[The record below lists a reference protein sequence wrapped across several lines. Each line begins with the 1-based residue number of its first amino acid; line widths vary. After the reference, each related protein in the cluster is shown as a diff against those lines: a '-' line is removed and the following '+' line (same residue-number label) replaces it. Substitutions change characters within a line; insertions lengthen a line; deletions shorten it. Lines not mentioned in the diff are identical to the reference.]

1 MDTES
6 FSKTKAMELPRNV
19 VVGHDAL
26 HAVGEVCQSLK
37 LGKRALIVAD
47 ETTMKIAGMTV
58 EKELAARK
66 IRTSEFLIP
75 DATMKEVREGEEK
88 IRKGN
93 IEFAL
98 GVGGGRSIDVAKCA
112 SFNAGV
118 PFVSVPTAA
127 SHDGVV
133 SSRASIQ
140 KDGEKVSLAAQTP
153 IAVIMDT
160 GVIAESPFRL
170 LASGCGDI
178 ISNLAAVKDW
188 ALARNLR
195 NEYYS
200 SYAAALSELA
210 AHLVI
215 ENASTI
221 KPRLEESAWFVCK
234 ALVSSGVAMSIAGS
248 SRPASGSEHKF
259 SHALDRIAKKPGLHG
274 EQCGVG
280 TIMMMYLHAGNW
292 QEVRDALLAI
302 GAPTTARALGV
313 TDDEVV
319 QALVHA
325 HEGNKERDTILVDQ
339 EVEGAQAAMDHAGPD
354 DTPDRIEHPVE
365 ELSRFFE
372 DDVLESRRRPF
383 IRAEVSHREAVLDAP
398 RRRRHADP
406 AFPGL
411 AHHLVLVRG
420 PPAHGVLLDRT
431 SAAMRGPIQSVRLDR
446 ERRAVVPRQV
456 HVRFLACADQAHD
469 FRRKAGGQDRLHAG
483 PVVRF
488 LEGQLPGVDAP
499 LDAGVQAGAVP
510 HRVSSFGSYWRSQD
524 GLRNA
529 GTPKRSYAAPRAVR
543 ETMQDIMP

>member
-1 MDTES
+1 MRAIGRDLTTRVVRVKYGHPLGRAPEATPIGTLDTEVFNKS
-6 FSKTKAMELPRNV
+6 KAMELPRNI

-26 HAVGEVCQSLK
+26 HQVGEVCQAVK
-37 LGKRALIVAD
+37 LGKKALLVAH
-47 ETTMKIAGMTV
+47 EHSLK
-58 EKELAARK
+58 
-66 IRTSEFLIP
+66 
-75 DATMKEVREGEEK
+75 
-88 IRKGN
+88 N
-93 IEFAL
+93 
-98 GVGGGRSIDVAKCA
+98 
-112 SFNAGV
+112 
-118 PFVSVPTAA
+118 
-127 SHDGVV
+127 
-133 SSRASIQ
+133 
-140 KDGEKVSLAAQTP
+140 GEKVSLAAQTP

-195 NEYYS
+195 NEYFS

-325 HEGNKERDTILVDQ
+325 HEVNKERYTILGD
-339 EVEGAQAAMDHAGPD
+339 EGLTLEAAE
-354 DTPDRIEHPVE
+354 R
-365 ELSRFFE
+365 
-372 DDVLESRRRPF
+372 
-383 IRAEVSHREAVLDAP
+383 
-398 RRRRHADP
+398 
-406 AFPGL
+406 L
-411 AHHLVLVRG
+411 AKI
-420 PPAHGVLLDRT
+420 T
-431 SAAMRGPIQSVRLDR
+431 K
-446 ERRAVVPRQV
+446 VV
-456 HVRFLACADQAHD
+456 
-469 FRRKAGGQDRLHAG
+469 
-483 PVVRF
+483 
-488 LEGQLPGVDAP
+488 
-499 LDAGVQAGAVP
+499 
-510 HRVSSFGSYWRSQD
+510 
-524 GLRNA
+524 
-529 GTPKRSYAAPRAVR
+529 
-543 ETMQDIMP
+543 

>member
-1 MDTES
+1 MSTVDVES
-6 FSKTKAMELPRNV
+6 FSKSKIMELPRNV

-26 HAVGEVCQSLK
+26 LEVGEVCHSLK
-37 LGKRALIVAD
+37 LGRRALIVAD
-47 ETTMKIAGMTV
+47 ETTMKVAGEV
-58 EKELAARK
+58 VKDQLASKRMK
-66 IRTSEFLIP
+66 LEVFLIP
-75 DATMKEVREGEEK
+75 DATWEEVRGAEER
-88 IRKGN
+88 IRKADLD
-93 IEFAL
+93 FAL

-133 SSRASIQ
+133 SSRASIT
-140 KDGEKVSLAAQTP
+140 KKGEKISFAAHTP

-170 LASGCGDI
+170 LAAGCGDI
-178 ISNLAAVKDW
+178 ISNLTAVKDW

-210 AHLVI
+210 ARLVI

-259 SHALDRIAKKPGLHG
+259 SHALDRVAKKPALHG

-280 TIMMMYLHAGNW
+280 TIMMMYLHGGNW

-313 TDDEVV
+313 TDEEII

-325 HEGNKERDTILVDQ
+325 HEIGKERYTILGD
-339 EVEGAQAAMDHAGPD
+339 EGLTTDAAE
-354 DTPDRIEHPVE
+354 R
-365 ELSRFFE
+365 
-372 DDVLESRRRPF
+372 
-383 IRAEVSHREAVLDAP
+383 
-398 RRRRHADP
+398 
-406 AFPGL
+406 L
-411 AHHLVLVRG
+411 AKITKV
-420 PPAHGVLLDRT
+420 
-431 SAAMRGPIQSVRLDR
+431 I
-446 ERRAVVPRQV
+446 
-456 HVRFLACADQAHD
+456 
-469 FRRKAGGQDRLHAG
+469 
-483 PVVRF
+483 
-488 LEGQLPGVDAP
+488 
-499 LDAGVQAGAVP
+499 
-510 HRVSSFGSYWRSQD
+510 
-524 GLRNA
+524 
-529 GTPKRSYAAPRAVR
+529 
-543 ETMQDIMP
+543 